1 MAKKSSKKAVRSGRR
16 FVNAGKR
23 LKKLRKVK
31 LSSKTYNTLAKR
43 EAAIKRAGGRDPQRN
58 GPKRCPHSL
67 QDKDRQEGQHLLA
80 RSVQRQEEAYHKS
93 SLSEALGG

>member
-43 EAAIKRAGGRDPQRN
+43 EAAIKRAGGKATGTRKGMARKGARTAYKTKIVKKGN
-58 GPKRCPHSL
+58 TYWRVLSSGKKKRTT
-67 QDKDRQEGQHLLA
+67 KA
-80 RSVQRQEEAYHKS
+80 AYQKR
-93 SLSEALGG
+93 